1 MKQFLFIAAM
11 VAFAACTNDDT
22 VNDQPTDAVTATD
35 SLATDSVQVDSTAD
49 VATPAVSVN

>member
-1 MKQFLFIAAM
+1 MKQFLFIATM